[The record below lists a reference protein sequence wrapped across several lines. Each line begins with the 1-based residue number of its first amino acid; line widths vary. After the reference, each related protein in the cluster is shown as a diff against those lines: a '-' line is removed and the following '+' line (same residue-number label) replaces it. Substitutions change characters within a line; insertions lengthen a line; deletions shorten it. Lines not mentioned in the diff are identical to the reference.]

1 MRKSILLLAVVCL
14 SLLVASEASAA
25 AREFKSSL
33 FNGVSVELMEKNL
46 SIVKEESSGG
56 SFPLKLTFS
65 LEGRDKDTR
74 IVAYFTLKED
84 YMNYVTV
91 TLPESVFNK
100 WNNYYKKQFT
110 ETKTAFMPEE
120 QKLMSIDEYDDADD
134 QQLLYFAYMV
144 SGKYKG
150 NWLVNYFGVVY
161 GVHIQVT
168 GQAKEFNQESLWSVF
183 SAYTSC
189 VDYAL
194 GVIQA
199 LSSED

>member
-1 MRKSILLLAVVCL
+1 MKKSILLLIAVCL
-14 SLLVASEASAA
+14 SLSAVSEAFA

-33 FNGVSVELMEKNL
+33 FDGVSVELMEKNL
-46 SIVKEESSGG
+46 SITKEESSGG
-56 SFPLKLTFS
+56 TFPVKLTFA
-65 LEGRDKDTR
+65 LDGRDKDTQ
-74 IVAYFTLKED
+74 IVAYFTLKEE

-91 TLPESVFNK
+91 TLPEKVFRQWNK
-100 WNNYYKKQFT
+100 YYDKQFT
-110 ETKTAFMPEE
+110 ETKISFMPAE
-120 QKLMSIDEYDDADD
+120 QELMSAEEYDDADD
-134 QQLLYFAYMV
+134 PQLLYFAYSV

-150 NWLVNYFGVVY
+150 NWLINYFGVVY

-168 GQAKEFNQESLWSVF
+168 GQAAEFDQESAWSVF

-199 LSSED
+199 LSGE